1 MSIREDAI
9 NKKITPIFEACAKNE
24 GITVDELMEGVAQGV
39 IAIPKNKNHD
49 FVRIMAVGK
58 GLSTKVNAN
67 IGASRDMP
75 GLNQE
80 LEKLCVSLKAGADTV
95 MDLSMGENLNEVRRG
110 ILERCPVPL
119 GTVPVY

>member
-9 NKKITPIFEACAKNE
+9 NRNLTPLFEACAKNE
-24 GITVDELMEGVAQGV
+24 AISPEALMAGVAQGV
-39 IAIPKNKNHD
+39 IAIPKNKNHN
-49 FVRIMAVGK
+49 FERIMAVGK

-75 GLNQE
+75 GLEQE

-95 MDLSMGENLNEVRRG
+95 MDLSMGENLN
-110 ILERCPVPL
+110 
-119 GTVPVY
+119 